1 MSARRVTIGLALLLV
16 LSGCGWLAPTVP
28 TTQFVPPAPTS
39 LVPVRVS
46 ATPLVRQA
54 TCSGAFVAH
63 TLDSATVVA
72 GDAVRLFDS
81 NGAGVA
87 IGDLDEDG
95 RPDLVFANLD
105 GPDTIF
111 WNQGDFTFRKETID
125 DTNSRAVNIVDVDGD
140 GLLDIV
146 FTHRAGSVS
155 YWRNDGRP
163 SSPQPPSP
171 AAAGEGG
178 VSSPPLP
185 LRRET
190 SEAQRAGW
198 PGGEGQR
205 FVREPL
211 PGVLDPANAM
221 AWGDLNGDGALDLVT
236 GSYDSELA
244 KRNANAFLL
253 SDGAGVYYYQQRS
266 DGTFAP
272 QRLARAAQALA
283 IALPDINGDGR
294 PDILIGND
302 FTMPDATW
310 LRQGDRWQPAQPFA
324 AMAESTMSFDQGD
337 IDNDGRLE
345 LFATDMKPYDVR
357 TQTLA
362 SWLPMMATMPQTHA
376 PDDPQIMENVLQ
388 VRGAD
393 GAFHNQAYG
402 RGASATGWSWSG
414 KFGDLDNDGF
424 LDLYVVNGMIAAELF
439 HHLPGDELV
448 ERNQALRNQ
457 GDGTFAPS
465 PAWGLGSSASGRGMS
480 MADLDGDGDL
490 DIVVNNLRA
499 PAQLFENRLCGGSGL
514 EVELRWPSSQNS
526 RAIGTQLVLHT
537 SSETYYRDVRTGSGY
552 LSGDPAQVHF
562 GFPASAVIQR
572 LEIRW
577 PDDAISWVE
586 GPGAQ
591 TVMTITRS

>member
-1 MSARRVTIGLALLLV
+1 MSARHVTIGLALVLV
-16 LSGCGWLAPTVP
+16 LGGCGSLAPLP
-28 TTQFVPPAPTS
+28 TTHLVPPAPTS
-39 LVPVRVS
+39 LMPVHVS

-63 TLDSATVVA
+63 TLDFTTATA
-72 GDAVRLFDS
+72 GKIVHLFDS

-125 DTNSRAVNIVDVDGD
+125 DTNSRAVNIVDVAGD
-140 GLLDIV
+140 GRLDIV
-146 FTHRAGSVS
+146 FTHRGAGVS
-155 YWRNDGRP
+155 YWRNLGGGRLT
-163 SSPQPPSP
+163 Q
-171 AAAGEGG
+171 AA
-178 VSSPPLP
+178 
-185 LRRET
+185 
-190 SEAQRAGW
+190 
-198 PGGEGQR
+198 
-205 FVREPL
+205 L
-211 PGVLDPANAM
+211 PGVLAPANAM
-221 AWGDLNGDGALDLVT
+221 AWGDLNGDGVLDLIT

-272 QRLARAAQALA
+272 QRLARTAQALA

-302 FTMPDATW
+302 FSMPDATW
-310 LRQGDRWQPAQPFA
+310 LRQGERWQPAQPFA

-376 PDDPQIMENVLQ
+376 PDDPQVMENVLQ
-388 VRGAD
+388 VRAAD
-393 GAFHNQAYG
+393 GVFHNQAYQ

-439 HHLPGDELV
+439 HHLPGGELI

-465 PAWGLGSSASGRGMS
+465 LAWGLDSTASGRGMS

-514 EVELRWPSSQNS
+514 EVDLRWTGSKNS
-526 RAIGTQLVLHT
+526 RAIGAQLVLHT
-537 SSETYYRDVRTGSGY
+537 SSGQYYRDVRTGSGY
-552 LSGDPAQVHF
+552 LSGDAAQVHF
-562 GFPASAVIQR
+562 GFPAGAVMQR

-577 PDDAISWVE
+577 PDGAISWVE
-586 GPGAQ
+586 GPAAQ